1 MMSRPFFF
9 THGKIKRPPGAGQGV
24 REKFHKN
31 NARPARRLLSIRY
44 DQARPG
50 FKSDGAARAECQ
62 ICPKN
67 LDSERGF
74 GFVRTGSDQGFDQIG
89 WPELCRQ
96 PKKRLVTMLKKYKNN
111 GGFDEM
117 VDTKAGVRGHYRKFF
132 DSFGK
137 IKPKEL
143 DAKREAVDTAFL
155 RQGVTFNVYGDAQGA
170 EKIFPFDLLPRIIPD
185 KEWEFLERGLAQRIT
200 ALNLFLHDI
209 YHEQKILKDYVI
221 PEHYVMSGHHFRREF
236 VNFNVP
242 KDIYIHV
249 CGTDLIR
256 DHDGNYLVLEDNGRC
271 PSGVSYV
278 LENRRALKRAFP
290 AMFESIGVRPVDN
303 YPQELLKMLKYIAPT
318 GVGDPTVVLL
328 TPGVYNSAYFEH
340 TYLARQMGIE
350 IVEGR
355 DLFVRDQRV
364 FMRTTKGL
372 QPVHVVYRRIDDDF
386 LDPTV
391 FRRDSML
398 GVPGI
403 VNAYRAGN
411 VSLAN
416 SIGTGI
422 ADDKVMYYFV
432 PRMIKYYLDQEPILP
447 NVPTYLASEESDRK
461 YILEHLPELVVKAA
475 NESGGYGMLMGP
487 KATKEEIEKFRKQ
500 IIAEPRNYIAQPMI
514 YLSQHPTYCEGKFEG
529 RHIDLRPFVLSGER
543 VSIIP
548 GGLTRVALRK
558 GSLVVNSSQGGGS
571 KDTWVLYGDK

>member
-1 MMSRPFFF
+1 
-9 THGKIKRPPGAGQGV
+9 
-24 REKFHKN
+24 
-31 NARPARRLLSIRY
+31 
-44 DQARPG
+44 
-50 FKSDGAARAECQ
+50 
-62 ICPKN
+62 
-67 LDSERGF
+67 
-74 GFVRTGSDQGFDQIG
+74 
-89 WPELCRQ
+89 
-96 PKKRLVTMLKKYKNN
+96 MLKKYTTN

-117 VDTKAGVRGHYRKFF
+117 LDLKSGVRSHYRKFSKLF
-132 DSFGK
+132 EGLTPPDF
-137 IKPKEL
+137 
-143 DAKREAVDTAFL
+143 DAKREAIDTAFL
-155 RQGVTFNVYGDAQGA
+155 RQGITFNVYGDAAGA
-170 EKIFPFDLLPRIIPD
+170 EKIFPFDLLPRIIPAS
-185 KEWEFLERGLAQRIT
+185 EWEFLERGLAQRIT

-209 YHEQKILKDYVI
+209 YHDQKILKDGVI
-221 PEHYVMSGHHFRREF
+221 PEFYVLSARHFRREF
-236 VNFNVP
+236 INFEVP
-242 KDIYIHV
+242 KGIYIHI

-256 DHDGNYLVLEDNGRC
+256 DKDGNYLVLEDNGRC

-278 LENRRALKRAFP
+278 LENRRAMKRAFP
-290 AMFESIGVRPVDN
+290 HMFEGIGVRPVEN
-303 YPQELLKMLKYIAPT
+303 YAQELLKTLKFIAPK
-318 GVGDPTVVLL
+318 GVADPTVVLL

-355 DLFVRDQRV
+355 DLFVRDHRV

-372 QPVHVVYRRIDDDF
+372 QPVHVIYRRIDDDF

-398 GVPGI
+398 GVPGL
-403 VNAYRAGN
+403 VHAYRAGN

-416 SIGTGI
+416 SLGTGI

-447 NVPTYLASEESDRK
+447 NVPTYLASEEKDMK
-461 YILEHLPELVVKAA
+461 YIMEHLPELVVKAA

-487 KATKEEIEKFRKQ
+487 KASKEEIELFRGK

-514 YLSQHPTYCEGKFEG
+514 YLSQHPTYCDGVFEG
-529 RHIDLRPFVLSGER
+529 RHVDLRPFILSGER
-543 VSIIP
+543 ISIIP

-571 KDTWVLYGDK
+571 KDTWVLYGDE